1 MASASCHVKNPCK
14 KRKMR
19 HERVLRP
26 IARNRVVHQGTEAS
40 NRVKRRRGGMLA
52 RKHVMQC
59 HGGYE
64 LLRTSVAQSGS
75 TALAVSDA
83 VGVQPLEHDPRGCV
97 PRLAL
102 GHEAVAQAARMARA
116 VANGLHI
123 LKSVVNLPPFRLVP
137 ALNAKELKG
146 EQRPERHHFQQ
157 HPYRHG
163 IPVVVDQRPRVLV
176 RLGTRYEIA
185 SQPLTEAAR

>member
-59 HGGYE
+59 HGGHE
-64 LLRTSVAQSGS
+64 LLRATVARSYVA
-75 TALAVSDA
+75 ALAVA
-83 VGVQPLEHDPRGCV
+83 YTVGVQPLKHDSRCCV

-102 GHEAVAQAARMARA
+102 GHEAVAQAARMLAQLRTAFTSLRA
-116 VANGLHI
+116 
-123 LKSVVNLPPFRLVP
+123 
-137 ALNAKELKG
+137 
-146 EQRPERHHFQQ
+146 
-157 HPYRHG
+157 
-163 IPVVVDQRPRVLV
+163 
-176 RLGTRYEIA
+176 
-185 SQPLTEAAR
+185 

>member
-83 VGVQPLEHDPRGCV
+83 VGVQPLEHDPEVACLVSRSGTK
-97 PRLAL
+97 PLHRQPAWLAQL
-102 GHEAVAQAARMARA
+102 RTAFTSLRA
-116 VANGLHI
+116 
-123 LKSVVNLPPFRLVP
+123 
-137 ALNAKELKG
+137 
-146 EQRPERHHFQQ
+146 
-157 HPYRHG
+157 
-163 IPVVVDQRPRVLV
+163 
-176 RLGTRYEIA
+176 
-185 SQPLTEAAR
+185 